1 MLTSQK
7 LTLKDICRSDVVS
20 DLYLVWRT
28 HFQLVQYQTA
38 WALEKSFFFAFNY
51 SRSFEHRDEHTSDRG
66 LMSLFLKIN
75 MLYN

>member
-38 WALEKSFFFAFNY
+38 WALEKSFFLLSITVEVSSIGTNIPEIEV
-51 SRSFEHRDEHTSDRG
+51 S
-66 LMSLFLKIN
+66 
-75 MLYN
+75 